1 MNINGKVYIFV
12 LFVFC
17 FSVEGIFLPSALKS
31 KLRNNNETD
40 LYNKVWMKYI
50 EKRLETINMH
60 LQKQKHFTSFLD
72 INKRN
77 FGKTL
82 FKKIPANCKELG
94 FKNADGIQT
103 GIYGKICGSPN
114 GAKERELENVDLCDK
129 LDMPILRAVC
139 YRVTKDRGK
148 Y

>member
-1 MNINGKVYIFV
+1 
-12 LFVFC
+12 
-17 FSVEGIFLPSALKS
+17 
-31 KLRNNNETD
+31 
-40 LYNKVWMKYI
+40 MKYI

-60 LQKQKHFTSFLD
+60 LEKQKHFTSFLD

-103 GIYGKICGSPN
+103 GIYGKFCGLPK
-114 GAKERELENVDLCDK
+114 GREQENVHPCDELDLPDW
-129 LDMPILRAVC
+129 RVFC
-139 YRVTKDRGK
+139 YQVTKGRGK
-148 Y
+148 YL